1 MTAEPCTTPEPDR
14 AGTDTEEGRDPVSE
28 LTEPTEDP
36 TTSTSDTEPAPEPTD
51 DGQADVD
58 QAARLLLAA

>member
-1 MTAEPCTTPEPDR
+1 M
-14 AGTDTEEGRDPVSE
+14 SE